1 MDIKYGSLKV
11 DEIIIEGKYNSID
24 INATIVNLG
33 ESSINTQMFVLMQ
46 PIHLNLISSS
56 ISSRCSSIDSD
67 NGYKCELSKLM
78 ITNQK
83 EELILRLDS
92 HSLENKYL
100 FLDFELKTSS
110 QIQNKSVLNYS
121 KNITIMKEAE
131 LSMKMQLENYYNFSN
146 LVPKVLFPVSIVI
159 EKYGPS
165 NVDDTYIQFEVPWML
180 EIEQV

>member
-1 MDIKYGSLKV
+1 
-11 DEIIIEGKYNSID
+11 
-24 INATIVNLG
+24 
-33 ESSINTQMFVLMQ
+33 MFVLIQ
-46 PIHLNLISSS
+46 PIQLNLVPGS
-56 ISSRCSSIDSD
+56 ILSRCSSIDSD

-78 ITNQK
+78 ITNQR

-92 HSLENKYL
+92 QSIQSKYL
-100 FLDFELKTSS
+100 FLDFEIKTSS
-110 QIQNKSVLNYS
+110 QIKNESILNYS
-121 KNITIMKEAE
+121 KNITILKEAE

-165 NVDDTYIQFEVPWML
+165 NVEDTYIQFEVPWML